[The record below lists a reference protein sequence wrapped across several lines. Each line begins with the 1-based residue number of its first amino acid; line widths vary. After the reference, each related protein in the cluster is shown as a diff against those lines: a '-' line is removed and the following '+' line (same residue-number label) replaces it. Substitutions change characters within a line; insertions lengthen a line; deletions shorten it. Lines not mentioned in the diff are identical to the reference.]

1 MTAGLE
7 LSFTL
12 TAKGSEDG
20 EEVDEL
26 HTFKFSN
33 LLVIPSFIGLFN
45 ILGVVAGFAR
55 VFMSGSAGGSKE
67 WGKLFGKLCF
77 SFWVL
82 IHMYPFAKV
91 SARGFEVSG
100 TSLSRF

>member
-1 MTAGLE
+1 
-7 LSFTL
+7 
-12 TAKGSEDG
+12 
-20 EEVDEL
+20 VDEL

-45 ILGVVAGFAR
+45 VLAVVAGLAR
-55 VFMSGSAGGSKE
+55 VFMQSGGASKE

-82 IHMYPFAKV
+82 VHMYPFAKV
-91 SARGFEVSG
+91 RTEDLSCAERLFDFASILAALPMFPGGVVRG
-100 TSLSRF
+100 R